1 MGFFDKLTGGGAK
14 VTLTVEG
21 TTVKDVIRINANV
34 VLKDSDMQISKVY
47 LYVKSV
53 EHVNVPRREMPSTQN
68 QQPMDLDLNVEIFK
82 QQEYVIAQAQTL
94 KGGATLNFPYELTLP
109 QNVTPTYMGRYT
121 SHEWYFYVG
130 LDAKGND
137 PDSGWVKVVLN

>member
-14 VTLTVEG
+14 VTLTVEA
-21 TTVKDVIRINANV
+21 TTVRDVIKVNVNA
-34 VLKDSDMQISKVY
+34 VLKDSPMPISKVY

-53 EHVNVPRREMPSTQN
+53 ENINVPQREMPGTQQN
-68 QQPMDLDLNVEIFK
+68 QVSDLNLNIEIFK
-82 QQEYVIAQAQTL
+82 QQEFVVAQAQTL
-94 KGGATLNFPYELTLP
+94 EGGKTYNFPFEFTLP

-121 SHEWYFYVG
+121 NHEWYFYAG

-137 PDSGWVKVVLN
+137 PDSGWVKVILN